1 MANPNIV
8 EVTTINGKSMGY
20 NISSANGIMVPP
32 ESAIAAT
39 GVPTGHVYKINS
51 ITVSNISTGTTAWV
65 SVWRATGGVA
75 GPYGTTSFSG
85 YLAYQI
91 DVPPKA
97 SISILGKSTSIYLN
111 ESHKIAASTS
121 VAAGTLVFNCSY
133 EDIS

>member
-8 EVTTINGKSMGY
+8 QVTTINGKSMGY
-20 NISSANGIMVPP
+20 ALSTTNGVMVP
-32 ESAIAAT
+32 EETALAAT

-65 SVWRATGGVA
+65 SVWRSTSGVA
-75 GPYGTTSFSG
+75 GPYGTGSLSG

-91 DVPPKA
+91 DIPPKA
-97 SISILGKSTSIYLN
+97 TISILGKSTSIYLN
-111 ESHKIAASTS
+111 ESHQIVASTN
-121 VAAGTLVFNCSY
+121 VAAGTLQFNCSY

>member
-20 NISSANGIMVPP
+20 ALSTTNGIMVP
-32 ESAIAAT
+32 EENALAAT

-51 ITVSNISTGTTAWV
+51 ITVSNVSTGTTAWV
-65 SVWRATGGVA
+65 SVWRGTGGVA
-75 GPYGTTSFSG
+75 GPYGTSNFDG
-85 YLAYQI
+85 YIAYQI
-91 DVPPKA
+91 DIPPKA

-111 ESHKIAASTS
+111 ESHKIIASTN
-121 VAAGTLVFNCSY
+121 VASGTLQFNCSY

>member
-8 EVTTINGKSMGY
+8 EVTTINGRSMGY
-20 NISSANGIMVPP
+20 GLSTTNSIMIPQ
-32 ESAIAAT
+32 ETAIANT
-39 GVPTGHVYKINS
+39 GVPAGHVYKINS

-65 SVWRATGGVA
+65 SVWRSTGGVV
-75 GPYGTTSFSG
+75 GPYGSSSTSG

-111 ESHKIAASTS
+111 ESHKIAASTN
-121 VAAGTLVFNCSY
+121 VALGTLQFSCSY